1 MKGINKRLTSFGFK
15 VLKLK
20 TVYDEVP
27 VIPNNKEAPN
37 KKNPEA
43 NAPSIKYLRPASDD
57 FKESFLVEAR
67 TYNAK
72 DCNSKPR

>member
-1 MKGINKRLTSFGFK
+1 M
-15 VLKLK
+15 
-20 TVYDEVP
+20 YDVVP

-57 FKESFLVEAR
+57 FKNLFWLKLGHIMLMIV
-67 TYNAK
+67 TLNLDK
-72 DCNSKPR
+72 V